1 MKNGMEFETAA
12 ETGQQL
18 AALDRTLDLSRII
31 REIVR
36 RHDILLELESLTGAS
51 EMTRKLRAEIEL
63 LEQRLRDSRTG
74 ADFDPRLL
82 LS

>member
-1 MKNGMEFETAA
+1 MNKCMECEIPD
-12 ETGQQL
+12 ETGRRLAQL
-18 AALDRTLDLSRII
+18 GRSLDLSSVI
-31 REIVR
+31 REIIR

-51 EMTRKLRAEIEL
+51 DMTRKLRAEIEL